1 MQKHEEV
8 SNKFSK
14 IPILF
19 FIYGI
24 IGVLIGIV
32 LLLPVSFLSA
42 NELLPDGVVSSF
54 PAVAVFIGAVVS
66 GYFSARSMG
75 KALLTGLIQ
84 SIVNFLILYL
94 LGVLVF
100 MRIKPTGLYLYV
112 FLACVL
118 GAVIGG
124 LITVINV
131 KGHRRRNT

>member
-1 MQKHEEV
+1 MQKREETP
-8 SNKFSK
+8 NKFSK

-19 FIYGI
+19 LIYGI
-24 IGVLIGIV
+24 IGVLIGVV

-54 PAVAVFIGAVVS
+54 PAIAVFIGAVVS
-66 GYFSARSMG
+66 GFLSARAMG

-84 SIVNFLILYL
+84 ATVNFLILYL

-100 MRIKPTGLYLYV
+100 MRIKPTGFYLYV